1 MNMLRQIK
9 IQLLTQYGVFI
20 IFLLF
25 AAAQL
30 MLIWNGGPAHIFE
43 SPDANVNYH
52 FAARLAQGL
61 PLGVPTT
68 IPLMTEYIT
77 PRSAAVRDGAIVPAG
92 FVGLIALYG
101 FLSSFTSTALLPY
114 WTLLFALLGL
124 MHFYWLLKRV
134 FSPQMA
140 WWSVFLCMVHPAW
153 LYYTQRSLLP
163 NVLFVSLLLM
173 SGYYI
178 YQISQRRRLWDY
190 VGVGLTL
197 SLAVMIRP
205 SEAIW
210 IAVAVLSFV
219 VIERRRLFLKYI
231 LATALSTVP
240 AIVIM
245 LLVVMGKWSLL
256 WGGGNQ
262 LLHQSP
268 VSLWQTGISLLFPF
282 GFHPRLIWWVT
293 ERYVIWWQL
302 PFLVLALI
310 GAASFRQN
318 FREQRHR
325 HYCWLAIFVTAFLL
339 CYYGSWLVQDNPI
352 VGATTIGT
360 SYVRYL
366 LPLYTLLSPFMAWAI
381 IGLTR
386 QLAPQYQKIF
396 TVSIVGL
403 LLIFSAQRV
412 LAEPQEGWLQQR
424 RDLHSYERVLSLT
437 KQAVPAQTIIMT
449 QKADKYL
456 WPTFSVITPQGD
468 EGYLRA
474 TAQLLAAGYPVVF
487 LNPMID
493 SQRRDYL
500 NQQWQPYGLQLG
512 VAIFEDDGLGLYQLV
527 VTKHD

>member
-1 MNMLRQIK
+1 MLRQIK

-25 AAAQL
+25 ATTQIL
-30 MLIWNGGPAHIFE
+30 LIWNGGPSRIFE

-52 FAARLAQGL
+52 FAVRLAQGL
-61 PLGVPTT
+61 PLGVPST
-68 IPLMTEYIT
+68 ISQMTEYIT
-77 PRSAAVRDGAIVPAG
+77 PRSAAVHAGLIVPSG

-101 FLSSFTSTALLPY
+101 FLSSFTSINLIPY
-114 WTLLFALLGL
+114 WTLVFALLGL

-140 WWSVFLCMVHPAW
+140 WWSVFICMVHPAW

-173 SGYYI
+173 SSYYI

-190 VGVGLTL
+190 VGAGLAL
-197 SLAVMIRP
+197 SAAVMVRP

-210 IAVAVLSFV
+210 IAVAVISFV

-231 LATALSTVP
+231 VATVVSAIP
-240 AIVIM
+240 AVVI
-245 LLVVMGKWSLL
+245 LLFAVMGQWSLL

-262 LLHQSP
+262 LLHQNP
-268 VSLWQTGISLLFPF
+268 VSLWQTGITLLFPF
-282 GFHPRLIWWVT
+282 GFHPRLIWWVI

-325 HYCWLAIFVTAFLL
+325 HYCWLTVFVATFLL
-339 CYYGSWLVQDNPI
+339 CYYGSWLVQDNP
-352 VGATTIGT
+352 VAGATTIGT
-360 SYVRYL
+360 SYIRYL
-366 LPLYTLLSPFMAWAI
+366 LPLFTLLSPFVAWAI

-403 LLIFSAQRV
+403 LLIISVQRV

-424 RDLHSYERVLSLT
+424 RDLHSYERVLALT
-437 KQAVPAQTIIMT
+437 KRVVTPDTIIMT
-449 QKADKYL
+449 QKGDKYL
-456 WPTFSVITPQGD
+456 WPTFAVITPQGD
-468 EGYLRA
+468 DGYLAA
-474 TAQLLAAGYPVVF
+474 TAELVESGYHVVF
-487 LNPMID
+487 LNPIID
-493 SQRRDYL
+493 DERRQFLDR
-500 NQQWQPYGLQLG
+500 QWQPLGLQLG
-512 VAIFEDDGLGLYQLV
+512 PAIFERDGLGLYLLSV
-527 VTKHD
+527 IRHD

>member
-1 MNMLRQIK
+1 MLRQIK

-25 AAAQL
+25 ATAQIL
-30 MLIWNGGPAHIFE
+30 LTWNGGSLHIFE
-43 SPDANVNYH
+43 SPDANINYH

-61 PLGVPTT
+61 PLGVPST
-68 IPLMTEYIT
+68 ISVMTEYVT
-77 PRSAAVRDGAIVPAG
+77 PRSAVVRSGTIIPAG
-92 FVGLIALYG
+92 FIGLIALYG
-101 FLSSFTSTALLPY
+101 FLSGFTAVALLPY

-140 WWSVFLCMVHPAW
+140 WWSVFICMVHPAW

-163 NVLFVSLLLM
+163 NVLFVSLMLM
-173 SGYYI
+173 SSYYI

-190 VGVGLTL
+190 VGAGLAL
-197 SLAVMIRP
+197 SAAVVVRP

-219 VIERRRLFLKYI
+219 VIERRRLFIKYI
-231 LATALSTVP
+231 AATAVSAIP
-240 AIVIM
+240 AIVI
-245 LLVVMGKWSLL
+245 LLLAIMGQWSLL

-262 LLHQSP
+262 LLHQTP
-268 VSLWQTGISLLFPF
+268 MSLWQTGMTLLFPF

-302 PFLVLALI
+302 PFLVLALV
-310 GAASFRQN
+310 GATSFRQN
-318 FREQRHR
+318 FHEQRHR
-325 HYCWLAIFVTAFLL
+325 HYCWLTIFVGAFLL

-366 LPLYTLLSPFMAWAI
+366 LPLFTLLSPFMAWAI

-424 RDLHSYERVLSLT
+424 RDLHSYERILALT
-437 KQAVPAQTIIMT
+437 KQIVPADTIIMT
-449 QKADKYL
+449 QKGDKYL
-456 WPTFSVITPQGD
+456 WPTFNVITPQGD
-468 EGYLRA
+468 DGYLTA
-474 TAQLLAAGYPVVF
+474 TAGLVEAGYHVVF
-487 LNPMID
+487 LNPIID
-493 SQRRDYL
+493 TERRQFF
-500 NQQWQPYGLQLG
+500 NQQWQPEGLQLG
-512 VAIFEDDGLGLYQLV
+512 AALFEQDGLGLYQLTV
-527 VTKHD
+527 ARHD